1 LPEYKVANKP
11 KIEILNR
18 KAGFNYHAEQKY
30 TAGIMLTGTEVKSI
44 RAGNVNIGDAYAVMD
59 DGELWLRNLH
69 ISIFAQ
75 GSFGQHEPLRDRK
88 LLLNRK
94 ELKKISVALKN
105 VGIAA
110 FPIRLFE
117 NEKGLFKLELGVGPG
132 KKQHDKREDLKTK
145 DVEREMARVKR

>member
-1 LPEYKVANKP
+1 MAKKP

-18 KAGFNYHAEQKY
+18 KASFNYHADTKY
-30 TAGIMLTGTEVKSI
+30 TAGIMLLGTEVKSI
-44 RAGNVNIGDAYAVMD
+44 RAGNVNMGDAYAVTD
-59 DGELWLRNLH
+59 SGELWLKNLH
-69 ISIFAQ
+69 ISPFAQ

-94 ELKKISVALKN
+94 ELKKIAVALKN

-117 NEKGLFKLELGVGPG
+117 DEKGLFKLELGVGPG
-132 KKQHDKREDLKTK
+132 KKTHDKREDLKTK
-145 DVEREMARVKR
+145 DVEREMARFKH